1 MLWLDYRLAGV
12 DEPSEMARLSGRDVG
27 EFYRAAD
34 RRKRHTE
41 RLLAAQGGAKIPG
54 EQVMSERKHA
64 DLWRELV
71 DEAGEDAIDR
81 AATVSV
87 AQAEAEL
94 KAAGFDVAAERAKA
108 NAFLDALVG
117 EASSAEAS
125 SPTAKEAATR
135 AIETARS
142 PTEGTRPASADAPD
156 GGDAPGGGTRRK
168 ASRARVVWLTA
179 AAAFLAVVGGT
190 VYEALQPE
198 LAGHPPPTPSASAPV
213 VPSATDLAA
222 AADLRHKA
230 AAACDAKQWSVCLA
244 ALDEAR
250 AVDPGGDEAVAVK
263 ALREKAVAA
272 SRDGG

>member
-1 MLWLDYRLAGV
+1 
-12 DEPSEMARLSGRDVG
+12 MA
-27 EFYRAAD
+27 
-34 RRKRHTE
+34 
-41 RLLAAQGGAKIPG
+41 
-54 EQVMSERKHA
+54 
-64 DLWRELV
+64 ELV
-71 DEAGEDAIDR
+71 DEAGEDAIDG

-117 EASSAEAS
+117 EASSAEAER
-125 SPTAKEAATR
+125 PTAREAATR

-142 PTEGTRPASADAPD
+142 PAEGTRPAEGARPAEGKRPTEGTRPAD
-156 GGDAPGGGTRRK
+156 GTRRK
-168 ASRARVVWLTA
+168 ASRARVVWLA

-190 VYEALQPE
+190 VYEELHPE
-198 LAGHPPPTPSASAPV
+198 DFAGHPPPTPTGSAPV

-222 AADLRHKA
+222 AAELRHKA